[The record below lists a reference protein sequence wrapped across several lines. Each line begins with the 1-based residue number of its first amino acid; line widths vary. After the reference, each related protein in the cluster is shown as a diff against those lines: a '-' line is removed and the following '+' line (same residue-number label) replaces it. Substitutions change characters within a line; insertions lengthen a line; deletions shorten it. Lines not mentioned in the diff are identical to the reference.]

1 MKQYSNPGVIYP
13 TFALSV
19 QMPGDTGVYR
29 VSLINDTKNMHKN
42 IVDLKIEN
50 ELRKLLEIVL
60 SYEDSVLLVNSSATY
75 KYLDKVL
82 NFPTHKMITI
92 LTREYQYF
100 GDALTSYFTLKE
112 KCEVYGI
119 KTPDDASE
127 AELLLLLWK
136 EIPQANIHPKVKTLL
151 THLRVFM
158 DTIKPFKAALG
169 AYRKSLKTNNITQ
182 ENRDKL
188 LQDYRLAISS
198 EHRDKEIRTRVEYIV
213 YVAKNLREYGTP
225 YER

>member
-19 QMPGDTGVYR
+19 QMPDDTGMYR
-29 VSLINDTKNMHKN
+29 VSLMNDTNNIHKN
-42 IVDLKIEN
+42 IVDVRIED
-50 ELRKLLEIVL
+50 ELRKLLDIVL
-60 SYEDSVLLVNSSATY
+60 SYEDSMLLINSSATY
-75 KYLDKVL
+75 KYLNKVL
-82 NFPTHKMITI
+82 NFPTQKMITI

-127 AELLLLLWK
+127 AELLMLLWK
-136 EIPQANIHPKVKTLL
+136 EIPQSNIHQKVRNLL
-151 THLRVFM
+151 AHLRVFM
-158 DTIKPFKAALG
+158 DTIKPFKSALG
-169 AYRKSLKTNNITQ
+169 AYRKSLKTDNITQ
-182 ENRDKL
+182 VNKDKL
-188 LQDYRLAISS
+188 LQDYRLAIST